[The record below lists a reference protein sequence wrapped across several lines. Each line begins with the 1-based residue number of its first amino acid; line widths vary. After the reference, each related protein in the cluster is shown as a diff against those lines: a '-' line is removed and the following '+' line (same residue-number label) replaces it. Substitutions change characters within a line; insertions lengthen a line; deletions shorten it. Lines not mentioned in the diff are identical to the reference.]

1 MNRNDHIKNIFVVG
15 FDERHGA
22 DLLQIPDACSFNFL
36 PLLRS
41 EEIVYQQKYDIEE
54 MLDKARGIL
63 RNFDGSIDG
72 MVCHWDFP
80 ATSITA
86 ILCQE
91 FNLPCPSLEAILKCS
106 HKYWSRTE
114 QRQAAPENTPDF
126 CAFDPFDD
134 DALSKVTLDYP
145 FWIKPVKGYGSL
157 LGFRINDAGDF
168 HRAIGIV
175 RERIHRLGDPF
186 NTILAKA
193 QLPEAIAGING
204 NYLIAEELLHGLEIA
219 PEGSIQHGQYRVHG
233 MIDMVRD
240 HNHKSF
246 LRYEYPSKAPKQI
259 QQRAIDVAG
268 RVLQHIGFDNG
279 CFNMEFF
286 WDKDSDKL
294 QIIEINPRISQSH
307 SYQFEKVDGISN
319 HEIAVHV
326 AVGDEA
332 HFVEGKGPYKHAAK
346 FLLRHYT
353 QNDAVATRVPTKK
366 DLSRLLNEQPDTDV
380 ILKLKKGERL
390 SSLIDQDAYSY
401 VLAEVHVAAQTTHE
415 MLENYHRAVELL
427 PFEFE
432 PVDEEASA

>member
-1 MNRNDHIKNIFVVG
+1 
-15 FDERHGA
+15 
-22 DLLQIPDACSFNFL
+22 
-36 PLLRS
+36 
-41 EEIVYQQKYDIEE
+41 
-54 MLDKARGIL
+54 
-63 RNFDGSIDG
+63 
-72 MVCHWDFP
+72 
-80 ATSITA
+80 
-86 ILCQE
+86 
-91 FNLPCPSLEAILKCS
+91 
-106 HKYWSRTE
+106 
-114 QRQAAPENTPDF
+114 
-126 CAFDPFDD
+126 
-134 DALSKVTLDYP
+134 
-145 FWIKPVKGYGSL
+145 

-186 NTILAKA
+186 NAILAKA
-193 QLPEAIAGING
+193 RLPKAIAGISG
-204 NYLIAEELLHGLEIA
+204 NYLIAEELIHGLEIA
-219 PEGSIQHGQYRVHG
+219 PEGSIQHGRYRVHG

-246 LRYEYPSKAPKQI
+246 LRYEYPSKAPKRV
-259 QQRAIDVAG
+259 QQRAIDVAE

-286 WDKDSDKL
+286 WDRDTDKL

-307 SYQFEKVDGISN
+307 SYQFEKVDGMSN

-326 AVGDEA
+326 AVGDEP

-353 QNDAVATRVPTKK
+353 QDDAVAIRVPTKK
-366 DLSRLLNEQPDTDV
+366 DLDLLLKEQSDTDV
-380 ILKLKKGERL
+380 ILKLKKGQRL

-415 MLENYHRAVELL
+415 MLEKYHRAVELL
-427 PFEFE
+427 PFELE